1 MAHITGE
8 ISSHKMFLQQQYILL
23 SSCRKST
30 RGRYNSVATVVRLL
44 REGAANQLLPDVT
57 LVLKFL
63 TELYEKGCQYSSVT
77 LARSALAPVVTLRG

>member
-1 MAHITGE
+1 
-8 ISSHKMFLQQQYILL
+8 MFLQQQYILL